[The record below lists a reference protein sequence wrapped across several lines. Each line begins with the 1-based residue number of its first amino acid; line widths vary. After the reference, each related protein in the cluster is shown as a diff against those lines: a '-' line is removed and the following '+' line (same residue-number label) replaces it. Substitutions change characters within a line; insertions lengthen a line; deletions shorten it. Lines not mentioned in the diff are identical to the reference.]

1 MRGFAL
7 PGWLAAAGAAMALAG
22 PASGGPAV
30 VSLDQCA
37 DQFVLALAPR
47 ADIKGL
53 SYRARA
59 RDSYL
64 RDDAKGLPLRR
75 VDLESVLAARP
86 QLVVREWGGDAAM
99 LRRLQDRG
107 IRVVGIGDA
116 TDFQGVR
123 ANIRRVAAALGEP
136 ARGEALIARMDA
148 ELGAARGAWRGR
160 SGFYLVPGGFTAG
173 PDTLVGAMMQAA
185 GMRGASVSPGFQ
197 PAPLERLVLHPPD
210 AVVLGFFDGA
220 STRTQHWSPANH
232 PALRAAMKGRIVAS
246 LPGSILGCPAWF
258 AADGARDLAA
268 AARARP

>member
-7 PGWLAAAGAAMALAG
+7 PGWLAAAGAALALAG

-59 RDSYL
+59 PDSYL

-86 QLVVREWGGDAAM
+86 QLVVREWGGDAGM

-107 IRVVGIGDA
+107 IRVVGIDDA

-173 PDTLVGAMMQAA
+173 PDTLIGAMMQTA
-185 GMRGASVSPGFQ
+185 GMRDASLSPGFQ
-197 PAPLERLVLHPPD
+197 PAPLEQLVLHPPD

-220 STRTQHWSPANH
+220 STRTQHWSPADH
-232 PALRAAMKGRIVAS
+232 PADAA
-246 LPGSILGCPAWF
+246 PAVP
-258 AADGARDLAA
+258 
-268 AARARP
+268 AARAGSPARARRPACRPLASSPRPGCPGPR